1 MKDFSSPIEVFC
13 TVSTQIFRDN
23 KRIQL
28 FEVSASEDDFVSSI
42 RWEIVVA
49 ETKDEKGFAPA

>member
-1 MKDFSSPIEVFC
+1 MKDFSNQIEAFC
-13 TVSTQIFRDN
+13 TVTAQIFQEK
-23 KRIQL
+23 KRMQL

-49 ETKDEKGFAPA
+49 ETKNEKGFAPA